1 MAKKPGGLG
10 KGLDALFL
18 DNETEANDE
27 GGILLALND
36 IEPNK
41 NQPRKE
47 FDEQALSELADSI
60 REHGIIQP
68 LLVRRMENGRYQLV
82 AGERRWRAARMVGLA
97 EVPAIIRELTE
108 TQVMEMALIE
118 NLQRED
124 LNPLEEANGY
134 KELMNACGLTQEEVA
149 KRVGKS
155 RSAVANS
162 LRLLNLPQEL
172 RPYLAS
178 GALTAGH
185 AKALIALPDRE
196 EMILLAK
203 DAAEKGYSVRET
215 EKRAAKLREN
225 LGKTSDGGIP
235 ASAGGGGTGQETPV
249 FREVVL
255 ALQDEL
261 GRRIQIYADRKN
273 GGGTLEISFYDEEDL
288 KSLAFQITGEAKEK

>member
-18 DNETEANDE
+18 DNDTSDSSGE
-27 GGILLALND
+27 GGVMLRLTD

-68 LLVRRMENGRYQLV
+68 LLVRRLETGGYQLV

-97 EVPAIIRELTE
+97 EVPAVIKDLSEV
-108 TQVMEMALIE
+108 QVMEMALIE

-134 KELMNACGLTQEEVA
+134 KELMNACNLTQEQVA

-162 LRLLNLPQEL
+162 LRLLNLPQEI
-172 RPYLAS
+172 RPFVVQGSLS
-178 GALTAGH
+178 AGH
-185 AKALIALPDRE
+185 AKALLGIEDRA
-196 EMILLAK
+196 EMLKLARE
-203 DAAEKGYSVRET
+203 AAEKGLSVRET
-215 EKRAAKLREN
+215 EKKAAKLRETAESVEN
-225 LGKTSDGGIP
+225 P
-235 ASAGGGGTGQETPV
+235 AGTALSQDSFYQET
-249 FREVVL
+249 EL
-255 ALQDEL
+255 ALSGEL
-261 GRRIQIYADRKN
+261 GRRVKVRVDAK
-273 GGGTLEISFYDEEDL
+273 GGGTLEISFYDKEDL
-288 KSLAFQITGEAKEK
+288 SALAMRFEEK

>member
-18 DNETEANDE
+18 DNDTSDSSGE
-27 GGILLALND
+27 GGVMLRLTD

-68 LLVRRMENGRYQLV
+68 LLVRRLETGGYQLV

-97 EVPAIIRELTE
+97 EVPAVIKELSE
-108 TQVMEMALIE
+108 VQVMEMALIE

-134 KELMNACGLTQEEVA
+134 KELMNACNLTQEQVA

-162 LRLLNLPQEL
+162 LRLLNLPQEI
-172 RPYLAS
+172 RPFVVQGSLS
-178 GALTAGH
+178 AGH
-185 AKALIALPDRE
+185 AKALLGIEDRA
-196 EMILLAK
+196 EMLKLARE
-203 DAAEKGYSVRET
+203 AAEKGLSVRET
-215 EKRAAKLREN
+215 EKKAAKLRETAESVEN
-225 LGKTSDGGIP
+225 P
-235 ASAGGGGTGQETPV
+235 AGTALSQDSFYQET
-249 FREVVL
+249 EL
-255 ALQDEL
+255 ALSGEL
-261 GRRIQIYADRKN
+261 GRRVKVRVDAK
-273 GGGTLEISFYDEEDL
+273 GGGTLEISFYDKEDL
-288 KSLAFQITGEAKEK
+288 SALAMRFEEK

>member
-18 DNETEANDE
+18 DNDTDPSSE
-27 GGILLALND
+27 GGVMLRLTD

-68 LLVRRMENGRYQLV
+68 LLVRRLETGGYQLV

-97 EVPAIIRELTE
+97 EVPAVIKELSE
-108 TQVMEMALIE
+108 VQVMEMALIE

-134 KELMNACGLTQEEVA
+134 KELMNACNLTQEQVA

-162 LRLLNLPQEL
+162 LRLLNLPQEI
-172 RPYLAS
+172 RPFVVQGSLS
-178 GALTAGH
+178 AGH
-185 AKALIALPDRE
+185 AKALLGIEDRA
-196 EMILLAK
+196 EMLKLARE
-203 DAAEKGYSVRET
+203 AAEKGLSVRET
-215 EKRAAKLREN
+215 EKKAAKLRETADSGEN
-225 LGKTSDGGIP
+225 LTGTAP
-235 ASAGGGGTGQETPV
+235 AAQDPFYQET
-249 FREVVL
+249 EL
-255 ALQDEL
+255 ALSGEL
-261 GRRIQIYADRKN
+261 GRRIKVRVDAK
-273 GGGTLEISFYDEEDL
+273 GGGTLEISFYDIEDL
-288 KSLAFQITGEAKEK
+288 SALALRCEVK